1 MVPPMDPVTSFTH
14 LTTKIPDWMSQID
27 KLSTH
32 AAEKHAEFAAEYSRL
47 LQNATANPK
56 KVKSASISS
65 IHSTDEKPADEAR
78 LSTSLNVTSQN
89 VDFAEISPFEAG
101 NKYIYAQARRKRK
114 PTSSVRS
121 GASGP
126 QKFRSKQSLV
136 ILYDSYMQEQLDTMV
151 KNIAS
156 ARNNLRKG
164 KMSRSLQ
171 KGLQLPTFGRRFP
184 EIYGSS
190 SEDVGLP
197 QVNSSKS
204 LPIDPKVDAAQTQ
217 PPTNDGYFCQT
228 DKELDAAQQLCET
241 AAHQFLRDGDCKV
254 ELDGVKA
261 RFEAGLALARE
272 ALPKFEAEKESEE
285 DQEEARTD
293 SEATLCEKP
302 SQEVI
307 TAKFV
312 PTLHQYQPSSTPN
325 PAGNG
330 IAEIEVDDDDD
341 GSSIDV
347 DITKF
352 FHARAAGGRAMGLRP
367 TLGY

>member
-1 MVPPMDPVTSFTH
+1 MVQPIDPVASFTH
-14 LTTKIPDWMSQID
+14 LTTNLPDWILQID
-27 KLSTH
+27 RLSTH

-47 LQNATANPK
+47 LQTATAKVK

-65 IHSTDEKPADEAR
+65 IHSTDERPSDEAR
-78 LSTSLNVTSQN
+78 LSSSVNVTSQN
-89 VDFAEISPFEAG
+89 VEFAEISPFEAG
-101 NKYIYAQARRKRK
+101 NRYIYAQARRKRK

-126 QKFRSKQSLV
+126 QKYRSKQALV

-190 SEDVGLP
+190 SEEVGLP

-302 SQEVI
+302 SQELF
-307 TAKFV
+307 TAKLA
-312 PTLHQYQPSSTPN
+312 PALHQYQASSTPN

-330 IAEIEVDDDDD
+330 VAEIEVDDDDD
-341 GSSIDV
+341 SSIDV

-352 FHARAAGGRAMGLRP
+352 FHARAAGGRRMGLRS
-367 TLGY
+367 TSGY

>member
-184 EIYGSS
+184 EIYSPS
-190 SEDVGLP
+190 SEELGLP
-197 QVNSSKS
+197 QINSSKS
-204 LPIDPKVDAAQTQ
+204 LPIDPKADAAQTQ
-217 PPTNDGYFCQT
+217 TSTNDGYFCQT

-261 RFEAGLALARE
+261 RFAASLALARE

-330 IAEIEVDDDDD
+330 IAEIEVDDDD

>member
-47 LQNATANPK
+47 LQNATAKPK

-184 EIYGSS
+184 EIYSPS
-190 SEDVGLP
+190 SEELGLP
-197 QVNSSKS
+197 QINSSKS
-204 LPIDPKVDAAQTQ
+204 LPIDPKADAAQTQ
-217 PPTNDGYFCQT
+217 TSTNDGYFCQT

-261 RFEAGLALARE
+261 RFAASLALARE

-330 IAEIEVDDDDD
+330 IAEIEVDDDD